1 MISVTESAQN
11 HIREIA
17 RASGA
22 ENLALRIAARVD
34 DEGNLEYGMGF
45 DEPGA
50 EDTTISCGEI
60 TVVVAPNCV
69 EILEEAV
76 LDYVEID
83 EGKMDFIFFNP
94 NDPNHKR
101 PKSGA

>member
-1 MISVTESAQN
+1 MINVTESAQKQ
-11 HIREIA
+11 IAEIA

-22 ENLALRIAARVD
+22 ADMALRIAVRTD
-34 DEGNLEYGMGF
+34 DDGNLEYGMGF
-45 DEPGA
+45 DEPA
-50 EDTTISCGEI
+50 EDDTRVPCGEV

-69 EILEEAV
+69 DILEEAE
-76 LDYVEID
+76 LDYVEVE

-101 PKSGA
+101 PKNDA